1 MELNELRDK
10 AYKIAREHGF
20 HEEEFS
26 DGHYLML
33 VISELSEAV
42 EADRKGFMKSFAALS
57 EM

>member
-42 EADRKGFMKSFAALS
+42 EADRKGLMKSFAALS
-57 EM
+57 